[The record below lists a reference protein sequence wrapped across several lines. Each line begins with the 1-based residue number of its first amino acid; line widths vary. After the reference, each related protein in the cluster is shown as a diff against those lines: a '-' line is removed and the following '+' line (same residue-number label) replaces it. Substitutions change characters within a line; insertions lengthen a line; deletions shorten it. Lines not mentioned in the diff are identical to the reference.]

1 MAYLGNSPGV
11 GSFIVSTERFNGT
24 GSCTQF
30 TITQTGIQDANAI
43 EVLVNSI
50 QQDPI
55 NSYSVAN
62 GVITFTEAPSSGAN
76 NIIVT
81 YRATTVIT
89 YNNVNTSQIVDGA
102 ITATKIASGVLPTAT
117 ANSAAVYA
125 NSAFLAANTPSYT
138 ANSAAAYAN
147 AAFLTANTPNYTAN
161 SGASYA
167 NSAFLAANS
176 AFITANTPSNV
187 ANSAASYANSGFA
200 VANSAAS
207 YANSAFS
214 KANTVVVT
222 IAGTTNQIT
231 ANAAT
236 GNVVLSYPATMIAS
250 SNVQYT
256 SLGIGTLPSNTTGE
270 IRATNNITAY
280 YSDDR
285 LKTKLGNIENALD
298 KVKNLT
304 GFYYEANDV
313 AQALGYTVRR
323 EVGLSA
329 QTMQNVMP
337 EIVTTAPID
346 DKYLTIWYEKTVPL
360 LIEAIKE
367 LANEVE
373 EIKKKLQ

>member
-1 MAYLGNSPGV
+1 MAYIGNEPGV
-11 GSFIVSTERFNGT
+11 GTFIVSTERFSGT

-30 TITQTGIQDANAI
+30 TISQTGIQDANAI

-50 QQDPI
+50 QQVPI

-62 GVITFTEAPSSGAN
+62 GVITFTEAPSNSAD

-89 YNNVNTSQIVDGA
+89 YNNVSTPQILDGS
-102 ITATKIASGVLPTAT
+102 ITALKIASGVLPSAA
-117 ANSAAVYA
+117 ANSAGDYA
-125 NSAFLAANTPSYT
+125 NSAFLVANNNITQASSYANSSFAVANSAAGYANSAFLSANTPSYT
-138 ANSAAAYAN
+138 ANSAA
-147 AAFLTANTPNYTAN
+147 
-161 SGASYA
+161 G
-167 NSAFLAANS
+167 
-176 AFITANTPSNV
+176 
-187 ANSAASYANSGFA
+187 YANSGFA
-200 VANSAAS
+200 VANSAAG

-214 KANTVVVT
+214 KANNALT
-222 IAGTTNQIT
+222 AGANTTTSVQFGSFGVGT
-231 ANAAT
+231 A
-236 GNVVLSYPATMIAS
+236 AS
-250 SNVQYT
+250 
-256 SLGIGTLPSNTTGE
+256 GTTGE

-285 LKTKLGNIENALD
+285 LKTKLGTIENALD

-313 AQALGYTVRR
+313 AQSLGYTVQK

-329 QTMQNVMP
+329 QTMMNVMP

-360 LIEAIKE
+360 LVEAIKE
-367 LANEVE
+367 LANEVDE
-373 EIKKKLQ
+373 LKKKL

>member
-1 MAYLGNSPGV
+1 MAYIGNEPGV
-11 GSFIVSTERFNGT
+11 GTFIVSTERFNGT

-102 ITATKIASGVLPTAT
+102 VTASKIASGVLPTAT

-138 ANSAAAYAN
+138 ANSAASYAN
-147 AAFLTANTPNYTAN
+147 AAFATANTISSA
-161 SGASYA
+161 SSYA
-167 NSAFLAANS
+167 NSSFSIGNS
-176 AFITANTPSNV
+176 AFAV
-187 ANSAASYANSGFA
+187 ANSAASYGNSGFA

-214 KANTVVVT
+214 KANNALTAASNTATSVQFGSFGV
-222 IAGTTNQIT
+222 GT
-231 ANAAT
+231 AAS
-236 GNVVLSYPATMIAS
+236 G
-250 SNVQYT
+250 
-256 SLGIGTLPSNTTGE
+256 TTGE

-373 EIKKKLQ
+373 EIKKKIQ

>member
-1 MAYLGNSPGV
+1 MAYIGNEPGV
-11 GSFIVSTERFNGT
+11 GTFIVSTERFNGT

-30 TITQTGIQDANAI
+30 TITQTGIDDANAI
-43 EVLVNSI
+43 DVIVNSVT
-50 QQDPI
+50 QDPI
-55 NSYSVAN
+55 NSYSITD
-62 GVITFTEAPSSGAN
+62 GVITFTEAPSSGTQ
-76 NIIVT
+76 NIIVR

-89 YNNVNTSQIVDGA
+89 FSSITSSQILDGA
-102 ITATKIASGVLPTAT
+102 ITASKIASGVLPSAA
-117 ANSAAVYA
+117 ANSAGVYA
-125 NSAFLAANTPSYT
+125 NSAFLAANTPSFVS
-138 ANSAAAYAN
+138 NSAASY
-147 AAFLTANTPNYTAN
+147 AN
-161 SGASYA
+161 SGFAVANSSASYA
-167 NSAFLAANS
+167 NSAFLVANNSLGIDTTQNTNITSASSYANS
-176 AFITANTPSNV
+176 GFAV

-207 YANSAFS
+207 YANASFS
-214 KANTVVVT
+214 KANNALTAASNTATSVQFGSFGV
-222 IAGTTNQIT
+222 GT
-231 ANAAT
+231 AAS
-236 GNVVLSYPATMIAS
+236 G
-250 SNVQYT
+250 
-256 SLGIGTLPSNTTGE
+256 TTGE

-313 AQALGYTVRR
+313 AQALGYTVRK

-360 LIEAIKE
+360 LVEAIKE
-367 LANEVE
+367 LSNEVE

>member
-1 MAYLGNSPGV
+1 MAYIGNEPGV
-11 GSFIVSTERFNGT
+11 GTFIVSTERFNGT

-30 TITQTGIQDANAI
+30 TITQTGIDDANAI
-43 EVLVNSI
+43 DVIVNSVT
-50 QQDPI
+50 QDPI
-55 NSYSVAN
+55 NSYSITD
-62 GVITFTEAPSSGAN
+62 GVITFTEAPSSGTQ
-76 NIIVT
+76 NIIVR

-89 YNNVNTSQIVDGA
+89 FSSITSSQILDGA
-102 ITATKIASGVLPTAT
+102 ITASKIASGVLPSAA
-117 ANSAAVYA
+117 ANSAGVYA
-125 NSAFLAANTPSYT
+125 NSAFLAANTPSFVS
-138 ANSAAAYAN
+138 NSAASY
-147 AAFLTANTPNYTAN
+147 AN
-161 SGASYA
+161 SGFAVANSSASYA
-167 NSAFLAANS
+167 NSAFL
-176 AFITANTPSNV
+176 V
-187 ANSAASYANSGFA
+187 ANNSLGIDTTQNTNITSASSYANSGFA

-207 YANSAFS
+207 YANASFS
-214 KANTVVVT
+214 KANNALTAASNTATSVQFGSFGV
-222 IAGTTNQIT
+222 GT
-231 ANAAT
+231 AAS
-236 GNVVLSYPATMIAS
+236 G
-250 SNVQYT
+250 
-256 SLGIGTLPSNTTGE
+256 TTGE

-313 AQALGYTVRR
+313 AQALGYTVRK

-360 LIEAIKE
+360 LVEAIKE